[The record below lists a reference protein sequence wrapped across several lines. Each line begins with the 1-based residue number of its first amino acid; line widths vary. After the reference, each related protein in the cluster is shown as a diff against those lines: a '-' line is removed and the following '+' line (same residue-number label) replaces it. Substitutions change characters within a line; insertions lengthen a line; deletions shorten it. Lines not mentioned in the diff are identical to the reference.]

1 MRILLA
7 ASASYDP
14 PKGGSTRS
22 NLVWLRAMAA
32 NGHEC
37 LVISGGSVDQETLR
51 DGVRIRSVAHFG
63 RNGHRVGEAVAEFDP
78 DFVLVSSEDLSTW
91 LN

>member
-37 LVISGGSVDQETLR
+37 LVISGGNVDQETLR
-51 DGVRIRSVAHFG
+51 DGVRIRSVAQ
-63 RNGHRVGEAVAEFDP
+63 VAR
-78 DFVLVSSEDLSTW
+78 SSSVPASAMRRSAHIST
-91 LN
+91 